1 MQVPTICSR
10 ITQDMK
16 TNILWGVDRSNDV
29 TRLRDF
35 FSRVDDLYLDMKY
48 QMWLNSNTITILI
61 RKVSHLNPKP

>member
-61 RKVSHLNPKP
+61 RKVSHA

>member
-1 MQVPTICSR
+1 
-10 ITQDMK
+10 MK

-61 RKVSHLNPKP
+61 RKVRNPEP